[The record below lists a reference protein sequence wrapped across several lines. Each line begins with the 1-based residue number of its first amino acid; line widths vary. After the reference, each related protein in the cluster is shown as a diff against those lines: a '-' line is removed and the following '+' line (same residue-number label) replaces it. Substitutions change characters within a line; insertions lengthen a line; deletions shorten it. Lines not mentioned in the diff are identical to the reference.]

1 MSSVK
6 EYFSMYKCN
15 HVFSPWSSSLIQYI
29 TVMNFLI
36 FNQSY
41 ISGHSVLVKF
51 FKKNTCLF
59 IYLAPLGLSC
69 GTWGLVL

>member
-29 TVMNFLI
+29 TVMNFNI

-41 ISGHSVLVKF
+41 ISGHFVLVKF
-51 FKKNTCLF
+51 FKKYLF
-59 IYLAPLGLSC
+59 IYLFDSARS
-69 GTWGLVL
+69 